1 MKSKQPKSLPI
12 TILSTGLLLAMASIP
27 GLQPSAKA
35 QQEPVNQASN
45 LPGTSVLRI
54 TFDPPGP
61 GKPKDTAG
69 GASRDGGQCSQES
82 AAQSSCVKALMPT
95 TQEGLTVAERP
106 VFLAYVPE
114 TSAKQVF
121 FSLVDEN
128 NQHIYQTKVP
138 ITGNSGILS
147 VQLPDNAPALE
158 IGKNYQWAF
167 IIVGEQGLRP
177 DSPVV
182 QGSIKRIE
190 ADTALKSQL
199 VNASPLE
206 RAALYGKAGI
216 WIDTISTLAEL
227 RKSQPAD
234 TNLAENWKKLLTSV
248 GLEAIAAQ
256 PFL

>member
-1 MKSKQPKSLPI
+1 MSKHKKSLPR
-12 TILSTGLLLAMASIP
+12 TILSTGLFLGMALIP
-27 GLQPSAKA
+27 GLQPSVKA
-35 QQEPVNQASN
+35 QTREVAS
-45 LPGTSVLRI
+45 LPDSSVLRI

-69 GASRDGGQCSQES
+69 GASRDGNLCAQEL
-82 AAQSSCVKALMPT
+82 AASSSCVKPLLPT

-106 VFLAYVPE
+106 VFMAYVPQ

-147 VQLPDNAPALE
+147 IQVPDTAPALE
-158 IGKNYQWAF
+158 VGKNYNWTF

-177 DSPVV
+177 DSPGV
-182 QGSIKRIE
+182 QGSIKRVE
-190 ADTALKSQL
+190 TNTTLKNQL
-199 VNASPLE
+199 ANASPLE

-216 WIDTISTLAEL
+216 WVDTFGTLAAL
-227 RKSQPAD
+227 RKSQPQD
-234 TNLAENWKKLLTSV
+234 VTLAENWKQLLTSV
-248 GLEAIAAQ
+248 GLETIANQ
-256 PFL
+256 PLL